1 MMTPND
7 DPTIANKTLNR
18 ALDVIPRWKQ
28 ASNEAIAKNLLV
40 SIGEL
45 LDAEV
50 KYYYCCDRTTRH
62 KQIII
67 TYDKETKQ

>member
-1 MMTPND
+1 MTTPND
-7 DPTIANKTLNR
+7 YNT
-18 ALDVIPRWKQ
+18 IPRWKQ

-50 KYYYCCDRTTRH
+50 KYYYCSDRTTMH

-67 TYDKETKQ
+67 TYDEEKKS